1 MKRFN
6 RYRISGVSAFQSRL
20 KPLLL
25 GLLGKQRYNRVMDWL
40 MFITNIINR
49 VPLERVLFPP
59 RDNTKA
65 LEEFVTSVSGT
76 QSPKEAS
83 ISEKPTSSITKP
95 PPRPELPTPEETAAE
110 LKRRLGKELYRA
122 ELDLSN
128 KLRIAGKPCDCLESK
143 HTLGLEAAAEE
154 LIAQEPGNPV
164 YTEILQ
170 WIKNNHPKVT
180 IEAIVSGQYD
190 NEYSRMAS
198 EFKGFRK
205 RIMGTTSLTAMI
217 EPKEPVT
224 QEPPDADLPG
234 DSMRQRAQELA
245 NRVHAGELS
254 RSEAVAMLADDIAK
268 EETR

>member
-1 MKRFN
+1 
-6 RYRISGVSAFQSRL
+6 
-20 KPLLL
+20 
-25 GLLGKQRYNRVMDWL
+25 MDWL

-49 VPLERVLFPP
+49 VPIERVLFPP
-59 RDNTKA
+59 PDNTKA
-65 LEEFVTSVSGT
+65 LEGFVTSMGST
-76 QSPKEAS
+76 QSPKEALV
-83 ISEKPTSSITKP
+83 SEKPASTIARP
-95 PPRPELPTPEETAAE
+95 PPRPELPTPEETTSE

-128 KLRIAGKPCDCLESK
+128 KLRIANRPCDCLESK
-143 HTLGLEAAAEE
+143 HTLGLEATAEE

-190 NEYSRMAS
+190 DEYPQMAA

-205 RIMGTTSLTAMI
+205 RIMGTASLAAMI
-217 EPKEPVT
+217 APKEPVT

-254 RSEAVAMLADDIAK
+254 RSEAVAMLADDLAK